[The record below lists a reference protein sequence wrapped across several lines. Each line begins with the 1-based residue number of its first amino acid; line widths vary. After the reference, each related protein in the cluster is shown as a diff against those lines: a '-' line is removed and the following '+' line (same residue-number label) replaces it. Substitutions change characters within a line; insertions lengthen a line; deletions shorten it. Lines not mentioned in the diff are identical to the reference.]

1 MKALI
6 LPFALWAGALQAVL
20 PNQGSAELYSAAA
33 ALASLTV
40 MIYRLGVWR
49 QEMANIKHN
58 VGAEVARYR
67 QESAEQFA
75 RLESRFSAIE
85 RFIEAATEHRLGVE
99 RWQGRVDTTLEA
111 IDQTV
116 DRLESKSSIG
126 VPRRP
131 VGV

>member
-58 VGAEVARYR
+58 VGAEVSRFR

-75 RLESRFSAIE
+75 RLENRFGAFE
-85 RFIEAATEHRLGVE
+85 RFVESTTEHRVSME

-111 IDQTV
+111 IDESLM
-116 DRLESKSSIG
+116 RLGYCGSVQSLTARGIS
-126 VPRRP
+126 
-131 VGV
+131 